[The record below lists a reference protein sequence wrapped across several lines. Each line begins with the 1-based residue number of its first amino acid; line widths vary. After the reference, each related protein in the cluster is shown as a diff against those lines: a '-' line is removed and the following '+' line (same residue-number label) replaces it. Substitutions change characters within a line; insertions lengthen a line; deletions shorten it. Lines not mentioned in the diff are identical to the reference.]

1 MKRVI
6 LAAVLALSGQAFALT
21 MPVQTSKQLIGANK
35 TEVIESSVA
44 EFDPWAA
51 DAEQQLE
58 EYDQAVEAEGESN
71 WIGPKKSFV
80 ESLMI
85 EAGGCTSNCPVV
97 ARISLGN
104 QVMILSVEGQVV
116 GQFATS
122 TGVGGRTPRW
132 SGHPDG
138 RIFTAHTSSRY
149 KGGDY
154 NGLGNMP
161 YAVFLFGGFA
171 IHGTPRGNWSRLGS
185 KASHGCIRIHPRNAQ
200 YFNQIVRSYGPRN
213 VWVSIY

>member
-1 MKRVI
+1 
-6 LAAVLALSGQAFALT
+6 
-21 MPVQTSKQLIGANK
+21 MPVQTSEQLTGGNQ
-35 TEVIESSVA
+35 TEVVESAVN

-58 EYDQAVEAEGESN
+58 EFDQAVEAEGGSN
-71 WIGPKKSFV
+71 WIGPKKSFL
-80 ESLMI
+80 ESLMV
-85 EAGGCTSNCPVV
+85 EVGGCTSNCPVV
-97 ARISLGN
+97 ARISLAN

-116 GQFATS
+116 GQFDTS

-138 RIFTAHTSSRY
+138 RIYTRYSS
-149 KGGDY
+149 KKFPGGDY

-171 IHGTPRGNWSRLGS
+171 VHGTPRGNWSRLGS
-185 KASHGCIRIHPRNAQ
+185 KASHGCIRIHPTNAQ
-200 YFNQIVRSYGPRN
+200 YFNQIVRRYGTRN